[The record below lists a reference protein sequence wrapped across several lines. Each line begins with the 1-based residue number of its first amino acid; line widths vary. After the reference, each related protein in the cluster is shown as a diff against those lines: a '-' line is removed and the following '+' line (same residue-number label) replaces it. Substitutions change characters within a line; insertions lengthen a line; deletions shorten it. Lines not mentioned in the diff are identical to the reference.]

1 MKLKEGNK
9 KAQITIF
16 IIIGIIIIGAVISF
30 FAFRDKLITEQIP
43 ASIEPIYNT
52 FLSCLEDNT
61 LTGIDILESQAG
73 YIYLPDF
80 EPGSSYM
87 PFSSQLNFLG
97 NPIPYWYYVSG
108 NNIQKT
114 QMPSVSNM
122 ENDLNNFIE
131 EKINN
136 CIFDSYYAQGFEI
149 IMGDSEA
156 KTDIRE
162 KEIEIDLAMNL
173 EISNAEDSALIQNH
187 NIIIK
192 TELGALYNSAK
203 QIYEK
208 EQSSLFLENY
218 GIDILRLYAPVD
230 GVEITCSPLTWIA
243 DDIFDDLEEAIEAN
257 TASLKVSGGDFTLKN
272 KEDKYFV
279 IDLNIEENVRFLN
292 SRDWTNSFEVIPSEE
307 SVLITTPV
315 GNQPGLGVLGF
326 CYVPYHFVYNM
337 KYPVLIQV
345 YSEDTS
351 EIFQFP
357 MAVVIQGNNPRKSLD
372 ITTIEQDI
380 FKFCEYK
387 NTLIEV
393 NTYDTKLNPVEGNI
407 SYECSGTTC
416 EIGKTNEQGN
426 LITQFPQCANGF
438 IRAKAKGYKDAKY
451 SYSTTGEGRVDI
463 ILDKL
468 YELDVNLK
476 LEGSSYGGDA
486 IISFIS
492 DDFSKTIIYPEQ
504 NIVEL
509 SEAQYEIQVYVYKN
523 SSIRIEKTSQEQC
536 FEIPQTGLGGLMGLT
551 EEKCLEIN
559 LPAQIISNALAGGG
573 KENYYMLESELEESN
588 TIEINA
594 EKLPTP
600 VSLEQLQNNYALF
613 ESKGL
618 GINFN

>member
-1 MKLKEGNK
+1 MQNK
-9 KAQITIF
+9 RGQITIF

-30 FAFRDKLITEQIP
+30 FAFRDKLITKQIP
-43 ASIEPIYNT
+43 ANIAPIYNT

-61 LTGIDILESQAG
+61 MTGIDILESQAG

-114 QMPSVSNM
+114 QVPSISNM

-162 KEIEIDLAMNL
+162 KEVEIDLTMNL
-173 EISNAEDSALIQNH
+173 EISKEENNALVSNH
-187 NIIIK
+187 NILIK
-192 TELGALYNSAK
+192 SNLGKLYNSAK
-203 QIYEK
+203 KIYEK

-230 GVEITCSPLTWIA
+230 GVELTCSPLIWNA
-243 DDIFDDLEEAIEAN
+243 DNVFDGLEEAIEEN
-257 TASLKVSGGDFTLKN
+257 TASLKVSGGDFTLRN

-279 IDLNIEENVRFLN
+279 IDLDIKENVRFLN
-292 SRDWTNSFEVIPSEE
+292 SRDWTSSFEVIPSEE
-307 SVLITTPV
+307 SVLIAKPV
-315 GNQPGLGVLGF
+315 GNQPGLGILGF
-326 CYVPYHFVYNM
+326 CYIPYHFVYNI
-337 KYPVLIQV
+337 KYPVLIQI

-357 MAVVIQGNNPRKSLD
+357 FAVIIQGNNPRESLD
-372 ITTIEQDI
+372 SIVVEQDI
-380 FKFCEYK
+380 FEFCGYK
-387 NTLIEV
+387 NTMVEV
-393 NTYDTKLNPVEGNI
+393 NVYDTRLNPVEADI

-426 LITQFPQCANGF
+426 LIAQFSQCANGF
-438 IRAKAKGYKDAKY
+438 IRAKTEGYKDSKY
-451 SYSTTGEGRVDI
+451 SYSTTEEGVVEI
-463 ILDKL
+463 ILDEL
-468 YELDVNLK
+468 YELNVDLK
-476 LEGSSYGGDA
+476 LGGNSYEEYA
-486 IISFIS
+486 IVSFIS
-492 DDFSKTIIYPEQ
+492 DDSSKTIIYPEQ
-504 NIVEL
+504 TSVEL

-523 SSIRIEKTSQEQC
+523 SSIRLEETSQEQC
-536 FEIPQTGLGGLMGLT
+536 FEIPQTGLGGLFGLSD
-551 EEKCLEIN
+551 ERCFEIN
-559 LPAQIISNALAGGG
+559 FPAQIISNALTGGG
-573 KENYYMLESELEESN
+573 KENYYILESELEKSN

-594 EKLPTP
+594 EKLPAP

-613 ESKGL
+613 EEKGL
-618 GINFN
+618 DINFN